1 MPRLTFGRHAAGA
14 LPPSTDLVRLGRCRR
29 ILRGVTPYS
38 LFSAHERTAQ
48 GLGQVGALRKSPNKH
63 ALRTLVLASGVWT
76 TPMTAKRRNE
86 SGKTPGLLHH
96 VDSTRLSKSAI
107 NSTRRL
113 GLGQTTSLLPIMS
126 HYHSVPHTRTSCA
139 VPDQTHSSAMAA
151 VSSQVGCGVPSEIES
166 RPHCMESGVLAVLKM
181 PS

>member
-48 GLGQVGALRKSPNKH
+48 GLGQVGALRKPPNKH

-86 SGKTPGLLHH
+86 SGKTPGPLHH
-96 VDSTRLSKSAI
+96 VDSTRLSKSAT

-113 GLGQTTSLLPIMS
+113 GLGQPPVCYQSC
-126 HYHSVPHTRTSCA
+126 HTATMR
-139 VPDQTHSSAMAA
+139 SAHEDIL
-151 VSSQVGCGVPSEIES
+151 CRS
-166 RPHCMESGVLAVLKM
+166 RPDSFFRDGSGVESGRM
-181 PS
+181 WGPQRD